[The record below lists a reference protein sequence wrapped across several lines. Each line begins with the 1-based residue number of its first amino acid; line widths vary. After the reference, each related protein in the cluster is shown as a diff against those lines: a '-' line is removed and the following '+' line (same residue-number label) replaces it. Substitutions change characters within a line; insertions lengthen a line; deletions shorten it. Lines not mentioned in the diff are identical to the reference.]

1 MRPCP
6 ICKGSFPSLEAVFSL
21 SFPPPPPMPVN
32 LLKDELIHICLGIK
46 EKTYVWGSVINMKWM
61 VYMQREHGQWWPSW
75 PCKRSFF
82 CSITISGFGQGK
94 QDRVNNWSRY
104 VTFLFALHPFLLG
117 SIGTY
122 VSVEAVSQGTLLPA
136 LGYHWLGK
144 QLVQGKA

>member
-1 MRPCP
+1 MSHLQ
-6 ICKGSFPSLEAVFSL
+6 GFFPSLEAVFFSL
-21 SFPPPPPMPVN
+21 PLPPPHRMPVN

-46 EKTYVWGSVINMKWM
+46 EKTYFGGSVIEYEMNG
-61 VYMQREHGQWWPSW
+61 VYAKRTWPVMTKLAMQT
-75 PCKRSFF
+75 CFF

-94 QDRVNNWSRY
+94 QDRVTNWSRY

-122 VSVEAVSQGTLLPA
+122 VSVEAVSQGPYFPA